1 MTKLAMAFSLTL
13 LVAPVAGARAL
24 EVVEPDAGAE
34 APLAVLYDN
43 GPLVNSPGTGPG
55 GADESLA
62 RDTTAGLT
70 SRGFNHSLSGA
81 FRVADDFT
89 VTGWGWNVFSI
100 TFFPYMGGSPTT
112 PSPITGINL
121 QIWDGS
127 PDLVGSTVVFG
138 DTATNRLTTSTFAN
152 IYRRL
157 ESQPA
162 DATRPVMESAA
173 DAVTTLAPG
182 TYWLDWQVDGD
193 ITFTGPW
200 APPVTIDGQTTTG
213 NALQSVAAVWQP
225 VVDAALLTPLGL
237 PFVVAGTF
245 VDQFLDGFET
255 GDMSRWSAAVP

>member
-1 MTKLAMAFSLTL
+1 MKKLAMVFSLTL
-13 LVAPVAGARAL
+13 LAAPL
-24 EVVEPDAGAE
+24 AGAE
-34 APLAVLYDN
+34 VLDGVEPGTNPGAPLAVLFDN

-62 RDTTAGLT
+62 MDTTAGLT
-70 SRGFNHSLSGA
+70 TRGFNHSLSGA

-89 VTGWGWNVFSI
+89 VTGWGWNVTSI
-100 TFFPYMGGSPTT
+100 SFFPYMGNSPTT

-127 PDLVGSTVVFG
+127 PDGVGSTVLFG
-138 DTATNRLTTSTFAN
+138 DTATNRLTSSAFAN

-157 ESQPA
+157 ESQPT
-162 DATRPVMESAA
+162 DATRPVMVSAA
-173 DAVTTLAPG
+173 AVLLSLAPG

-225 VVDAALLTPLGL
+225 AVDATLLTPLGL
-237 PFVVAGTF
+237 PFIVEGTF
-245 VDQFLDGFET
+245 GDQFLDGFET
-255 GDMSRWSAAVP
+255 ADLSRWSAAVP

>member
-1 MTKLAMAFSLTL
+1 MQERESLAGRRAGNQ
-13 LVAPVAGARAL
+13 AP
-24 EVVEPDAGAE
+24 E

-62 RDTTAGLT
+62 RDVTAGLT
-70 SRGFNHSLSGA
+70 SRGFNHSLAGA

-89 VTGWGWNVFSI
+89 VTGWGWNVTSI

-127 PDLVGSTVVFG
+127 PDLMGSTVIFG

-157 ESQPA
+157 ESQPT
-162 DATRPVMESAA
+162 DATRPVLTSAA
-173 DAVTTLAPG
+173 AVVTTLAPG

-193 ITFTGPW
+193 VTFTGPW

-213 NALQSVAAVWQP
+213 NALQSVAAAWQP
-225 VVDAALLTPLGL
+225 VVDTALLTPLGL
-237 PFVVAGTF
+237 PFVVEGTSG
-245 VDQFLDGFET
+245 DQFLDGFET
-255 GDMSRWSAAVP
+255 GDMLRWSAAVP

>member
-89 VTGWGWNVFSI
+89 VTGWGWNVISV
-100 TFFPYMGGSPTT
+100 TFFPYMGGSPTV

-173 DAVTTLAPG
+173 DVVTTLAPG
-182 TYWLDWQVDGD
+182 IYWLDWQVDGD
-193 ITFTGPW
+193 IAFTGAW

-213 NALQSVAAVWQP
+213 NALQSVSPAWQP
-225 VVDAALLTPLGL
+225 AVAAGLLTALGL
-237 PFVVAGTF
+237 PFVIAGTF
-245 VDQFLDGFET
+245 VGQFLDGFET

>member
-24 EVVEPDAGAE
+24 EVVEPGPGAE
-34 APLAVLYDN
+34 APLGALYDN

-62 RDTTAGLT
+62 MDTTAGLT
-70 SRGFNHSLSGA
+70 SRGFNHSLAGA

-89 VTGWGWNVFSI
+89 VTGWGWNATSI

-127 PDLVGSTVVFG
+127 PDLLGSTVIFG
-138 DTATNRLTTSTFAN
+138 DTATNRLTASTFAN
-152 IYRRL
+152 LYRRL

-162 DATRPVMESAA
+162 DATRPVMASTAA
-173 DAVTTLAPG
+173 VVTTLAPG

-193 ITFTGPW
+193 VTFTGPW

-213 NALQSVAAVWQP
+213 NALQSVVAVWQP

-237 PFVVAGTF
+237 PFLVDGTLG
-245 VDQFLDGFET
+245 DQFLDGFET
-255 GDMSRWSAAVP
+255 SDMSRWSAAAP